1 MLKYAPLPATGTA
14 RTFRDQLISLG
25 FDPLQLLAFLRRRLN
40 LLVAV
45 TTLVFAAVVL
55 YTLHLTPLYTAS
67 TDVLIDTRQKAVL
80 NVQEVM
86 SGMPADSS
94 AVDTEVRILT
104 SRSLAE
110 RVVRKLNLQMDPEFN
125 YSLSAKPGLL
135 AKLGIGRPPPRV
147 ARATEAGV
155 AEAVGAVQNGLKVE
169 RVGMTYI
176 INVSFTSP
184 NKEKAAK
191 IANTFGDL
199 YITDQLE
206 AKYNAARVVTDW
218 LSSRLSNLRQ
228 EVELADAQVEQ
239 YKIANNLMSSQG
251 ATMAEQEV
259 SALNQQIA
267 AARADR
273 AEKLA
278 RLQAAQAQIQRGGG
292 GADVGAALGSATI
305 GNLRAKEADAT
316 RQLAELNARYGP
328 QHPEVLRVQ
337 GQITDIRSQID
348 QEIRRIMSSLEADVQ
363 VANQR
368 AASLEGSQGS
378 ARGTLASNSRAQ
390 VGLLELQRKAD
401 ASRAVYETFLNR
413 SKETSA
419 QEGIQQPDARVISYS
434 PIPTQPSYPNRKLA
448 FTFGLAIALLCGLA
462 AVVAAELLDTGVA
475 TAPDVETRLG
485 LPHIA
490 SLPKLG
496 PTELRG
502 PGSPQDFLVDNP
514 FSVFAESF
522 RNLRAFL
529 LLNTEVDDTP
539 SPRLIAVC
547 SALPHEGKTI
557 TSLCLMRTISMSGAS
572 VVLVD
577 ADLRRRA
584 LSKLVKPPTIGL
596 IEVINK
602 PALLDRAL
610 VRDER
615 TDAMILPVV
624 GDTPVSGDLFSS
636 EKFDTLLA
644 LLRERFDFVLIDTP
658 PVLALAEAR
667 LIATKV
673 DRTVFLVRWR
683 QTAAKAA
690 ETAISTLV
698 KSGAHVA
705 GVCLTLVDMR
715 RQAAEGY
722 GDSAYYYQA
731 YKDYYTS

>member
-1 MLKYAPLPATGTA
+1 MLKYAPLPQSGTGKS
-14 RTFRDQLISLG
+14 FRDQLISLG
-25 FDPLQLLAFLRRRLN
+25 FDPLQLLAFLRRRMQ

-45 TTLVFAAVVL
+45 SVLVFVAVVL
-55 YTLHLTPLYTAS
+55 YTMQLTTLYTAS

-80 NVQEVM
+80 NVQQVM

-110 RVVRKLNLQMDPEFN
+110 RVVRKLNLQLDPEFN
-125 YSLSAKPGLL
+125 SSLVVKPDLL
-135 AKLGIGRPPPRV
+135 TKLGLKKPQLRV
-147 ARATEAGV
+147 AQSTEAGV
-155 AEAVGAVQNGLKVE
+155 AQAVGAVQGGLKVE

-184 NKEKAAK
+184 NPEKAAK

-228 EVELADAQVEQ
+228 EVERADAEVEQ
-239 YKIANNLMSSQG
+239 YKIANNLMSAQG

-259 SALNQQIA
+259 SVLNQQIA

-278 RLQAAQAQIQRGGG
+278 RLQAARSQIQRGGG

-305 GNLRAKEADAT
+305 GMLRARETDAT

-328 QHPEVLRVQ
+328 QHPEVLKVQ
-337 GQITDIRSQID
+337 GQLVDIRSQID
-348 QEIRRIMSSLEADVQ
+348 QEIRRIMSSLEAEVQ

-401 ASRAVYETFLNR
+401 ASRAVYESFLNR

-434 PIPTQPSYPNRKLA
+434 PIPGWPSYPNKKLA
-448 FTFGLAIALLCGLA
+448 FTFGFAIALLCGLA
-462 AVVAAELLDTGVA
+462 AVVAAELIDTGVA
-475 TAPDVETRLG
+475 TGLDVENRLG
-485 LPHIA
+485 MPHAA
-490 SLPKLG
+490 SLPKLSAADQ
-496 PTELRG
+496 RG
-502 PGSPQDFLVDNP
+502 RLTPQDFLVENP
-514 FSVFAESF
+514 FSVFAEAF

-529 LLNTEVDDTP
+529 LLSAEDDAP
-539 SPRLIAVC
+539 PPKLLAIC
-547 SALPHEGKTI
+547 SALPHEGKTV
-557 TSLCLMRTISMSGAS
+557 TSLCLMRTIAMSGAT

-584 LSKLVKPPTIGL
+584 LSKLVEPPKAGL
-596 IEVINK
+596 IEVVNN

-610 VRDER
+610 VADTR
-615 TDAMILPVV
+615 TDGMILPVV
-624 GDTPVSGDLFSS
+624 GDTPSSGDLFSS
-636 EKFDTLLA
+636 EKFDALLA
-644 LLRERFDFVLIDTP
+644 ILRAKFDFVLIDTP

-667 LIATKV
+667 IIAAKV
-673 DRTVFLVRWR
+673 DRAVFLVRWR
-683 QTAAKAA
+683 RTAAKAS
-690 ETAISTLV
+690 ENAIATLV
-698 KSGAHVA
+698 KSGARVA
-705 GVCLTLVDMR
+705 GVCLTQVDMR
-715 RQAAEGY
+715 RQSAEGY
-722 GDSAYYYQA
+722 GDSSYYYKA